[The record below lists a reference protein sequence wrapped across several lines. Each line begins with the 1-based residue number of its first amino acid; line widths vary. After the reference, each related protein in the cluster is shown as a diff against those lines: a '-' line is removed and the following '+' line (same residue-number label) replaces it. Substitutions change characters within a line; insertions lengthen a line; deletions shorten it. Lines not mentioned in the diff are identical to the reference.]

1 MVLINPK
8 SIYTIAKK
16 EFMDNIRN
24 KWIIAMVI
32 IFLLLTI
39 LSSYLASGQA
49 GGEEAFGGMEDT
61 VVTLLSI
68 STLLIPIIA
77 IMLGYAT
84 ISGEAESGS
93 LSIVLSYP
101 IKRIEVLLGKLFGL
115 GSVLIFS
122 IILGFGVGGL
132 IIAATVGASEGI
144 AFLLFIFLTAILGF
158 VYLSLSICI
167 SSICKKR
174 VTSIAGGVMIFFW
187 AMIYGMIIFGILLAS
202 GISLEDFMTPG
213 FNYPDWLFNSVFF
226 SPGDMYQMSVMQGF
240 GLSQAFGFSIEA
252 PEYMSLGLL
261 VFAQF
266 IWLIIPMIIAYR
278 FFKIRD
284 I

>member
-1 MVLINPK
+1 MSVINSH
-8 SIYTIAKK
+8 SIFAIAKK
-16 EFMDNIRN
+16 EFLDNIRN
-24 KWIIAMVI
+24 KWILSMII

-39 LSSYLASGQA
+39 LSSFLAGGQA
-49 GGEEAFGGMEDT
+49 GGDETFGGMEDT

-77 IMLGYAT
+77 IMLGYST

-101 IKRIEVLLGKLFGL
+101 IKRIEVLLGKLIGL
-115 GSVLIFS
+115 GSVLFCS
-122 IILGFGVGGL
+122 ILFGFGVGGI
-132 IIAATVGASEGI
+132 IIAITVGVEEG
-144 AFLLFIFLTAILGF
+144 AGFFMFIILTVMLGL

-187 AMIYGMIIFGILLAS
+187 AMIYGMIIFGILLAT
-202 GISLEDFMTPG
+202 GVSLEDFLTPG
-213 FNYPDWLFNSVFF
+213 FVYPDWLFNSIFF
-226 SPGDMYQMSVMQGF
+226 SPGDLYQMSVMRGF
-240 GLSQAFGFSIEA
+240 GLSQAFGFTIEA

-261 VFAQF
+261 FFAQI
-266 IWLIIPMIIAYR
+266 IWLIIPLMLAYY
-278 FFKIRD
+278 FFKKRD

>member
-1 MVLINPK
+1 MKLINPK
-8 SIYTIAKK
+8 SIYTISKK

-24 KWIIAMVI
+24 KWIIAMII

-39 LSSYLASGQA
+39 LSSYLAGGQT
-49 GGEEAFGGMEDT
+49 GGEDSFGGMEDT

-77 IMLGYAT
+77 IMLGYST

-115 GSVLIFS
+115 SAVLIFS
-122 IILGFGVGGL
+122 NIIGFGVGGV
-132 IIAATVGASEGI
+132 IIALSVGSSEGVS
-144 AFLLFIFLTAILGF
+144 FLLFIFLTSLLGV

-174 VTSIAGGVMIFFW
+174 VTSIAGGLLIFFW
-187 AMIYGMIIFGILLAS
+187 AMIFGMIIFGLLLAS
-202 GISLEDFMTPG
+202 GISLEQFLTPG
-213 FNYPDWLFNSVFF
+213 FEYPDWLFTAVFF
-226 SPGDMYQMSVMQGF
+226 SPGDLYQVTVMKGF
-240 GLSQAFGFSIEA
+240 GLSQAFGFTMEF

-278 FFKIRD
+278 FLKKRD